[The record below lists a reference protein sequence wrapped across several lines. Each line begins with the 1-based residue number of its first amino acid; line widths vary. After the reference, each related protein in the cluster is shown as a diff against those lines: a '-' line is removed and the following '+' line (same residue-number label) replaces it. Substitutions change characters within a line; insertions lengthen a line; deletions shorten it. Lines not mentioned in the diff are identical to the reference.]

1 MKKSHIEVP
10 EPSSKFQKIEC
21 GQCGEIQIVFSHASS
36 SVTCNSCGNTISES
50 TGSLAKINGKVSG
63 TA

>member
-1 MKKSHIEVP
+1 MKKSHIEIP

-36 SVTCNSCGNTISES
+36 SVTCNSCGNIIAES
-50 TGSLAKINGKVSG
+50 TGSIAKINGKVSG